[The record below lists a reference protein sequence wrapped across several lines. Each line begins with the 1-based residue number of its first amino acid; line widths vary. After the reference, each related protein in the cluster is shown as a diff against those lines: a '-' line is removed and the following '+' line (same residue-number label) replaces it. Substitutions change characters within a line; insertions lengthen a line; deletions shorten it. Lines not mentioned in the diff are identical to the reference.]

1 MLINE
6 IDDYIEKMSKNLSF
20 KTSNAF
26 EVSKKFKLKRNT
38 ASHYLNLLVHSKRL
52 LKISTRPVIFIG
64 REWFLNNGG
73 NGELDGFQSL
83 RDLHDFMKKNQK
95 KDPFSEIIGHDASL
109 YQILEQLRAAAMYPG
124 KGLPTILT
132 GETGSGKVIWQKSFT
147 STVKKNLWF
156 QVMRH
161 L

>member
-95 KDPFSEIIGHDASL
+95 RTPLVKSL
-109 YQILEQLRAAAMYPG
+109 VMMLLYIKSWNNYGLLLCTLV
-124 KGLPTILT
+124 KGC
-132 GETGSGKVIWQKSFT
+132 Q
-147 STVKKNLWF
+147 
-156 QVMRH
+156 QY
-161 L
+161 